1 MKTWKVILS
10 IFCIALLHSW
20 SITPAAAQY
29 NNEWINYNRT
39 YYKFTIA
46 SPGIY
51 RINKATLDAAGLG
64 NAQAQHFQLW
74 RNGQE
79 VPLFTSVTTGTF
91 GVNDYLE
98 FFANRND
105 GLADKALY
113 RTQTDHLDNRRSLFT
128 DTAAYFLTINTNGSN
143 LRINAINN
151 AAAGSALTPAAYVW
165 HNTRFEYQSL
175 ATGSPRP
182 YVNRG
187 FAINFGEYVYSSA
200 YDRGEMMSSNDIF
213 PDQNGFD
220 LTDRTAKFNNLL
232 PYTGAGV
239 QAKVKVSIAGSAPNT
254 RTVRILLNNNTLYD
268 RSYSQFDAR
277 IDSVT
282 TVSPSL
288 LNASVTEI
296 GIKNLSSNLND
307 RVVAGFAEIDYPRLP
322 DAGNATSLSFYLPA
336 TGNSTLLEISGLNH
350 GGITPLLYNLSS
362 NTQMHGIIQGD
373 GKVRFLLP
381 AASQTEQFWLTA
393 NNPQAI
399 RNVTTLTARNFVN
412 YAQQANQG
420 NYMIVTNKLLLGGAN
435 NPVEAYRQYR
445 SSAAGGS
452 YNAKIVTIDELVD
465 QFAFGIKMHPSSIK
479 NFLRYARNSFSLG
492 ISHCFLIGKGVTY
505 DEMRTYESHPQASSL
520 FLIPTWGYPASD
532 IMLATDGLNTS
543 NIPVNIGRLNVIRT
557 SEVTDYLNKVKEYEN
572 RYAQAQTTTGILQQ
586 DKAWMKNVVHVV
598 GANDAA
604 IEQLIGPYMNNYKR
618 TIEDTLFGG
627 RVTTFNK
634 FSSTTGAVIENELL
648 EKLFEQGFSLLTY
661 FGHSSATALD
671 YNLDDPSRYNNPGK
685 YPVFLLNGCNAGNFY
700 TFDTTRLTNI
710 NTISEKYILAP
721 NRGAIAMIASTH
733 FGIVNGLNVYST
745 GFYRSMSSLSY
756 RQSIGQNMRDAISYQ
771 NTLWGIN
778 DYLARIHTEQQTLHG
793 DPAVKAYSFDLPD
806 YSVEPAN
813 ININPT
819 FLSIAETNFKTK
831 VFYYNLGKAINDS
844 ITINV
849 TRQYPQSSIYPN
861 GFTEVVFSRKVK
873 APLAIDSFE
882 ISLPIFA
889 ERDKGSNRITVTL
902 DTENKITE
910 LTEQNNSAIRD
921 IVIFEDELRPVYPY
935 NFAIVNKANIKLMA
949 STSNPFS
956 EVKNYRMELDTTE
969 LFSSAFKVVR
979 NVSAKGGLIEFDPGI
994 TLQDST
1000 VYYWRLGIVNSAGEV
1015 PRWNNASFVYLNGT
1029 QTGFNQSHFY
1039 QHTKS
1044 GTERLYIDTT
1054 SRSWKYNTRLNNL
1067 FVNHSIFPITG
1078 TADGDFSISVNNSII
1093 SASFCVGHSI
1103 AINVFDPV
1111 TFKPM
1116 RNYPGGLF
1124 GSGMNNCVPFPNLSR
1139 QFNFEWDDRDTGN
1152 RRKILNFMDNGIPNG
1167 SYVLVRKVLDAPY
1180 DQETFAETL
1189 KNDEQFFGAGN
1200 SIYHR
1205 LKAAGFNEIDS
1216 FKRARIYIFL
1226 YKKGDPTF
1234 TPVVRMSEGLFDR
1247 IQMNANAP
1255 TPDSLG
1261 FITSPLFGPAKSW
1274 KEVKWRGRGIDAVP
1288 SDMPIVDVI
1297 GVDGNGNETLLR
1309 KLNTNQQDNDIS
1321 TVSATAY
1328 PYIKLRME
1336 NMDQLNGTP
1345 YQLRWWRLYYTPVPE
1360 GALAPN
1366 VLLQL
1371 KDSLTLGEPL
1381 DFKIAFKNI
1390 SEAAFDS
1397 LRLKVYVVDKNNVQ
1411 HDIVLPRKK
1420 PLISGDTTT
1429 VAFTID
1435 TRNYG
1440 GINTLYVAV
1449 NPDNDQPEQYFFNN
1463 FLFKTFYVEEDKY
1476 NPLLDVTFDGVRILN
1491 RDIVSAKPQIQI
1503 KLKDENPFLALND
1516 TAGVT
1521 IRLKYPQE
1529 SVARTYRWNT
1539 DTLRFTPANV
1549 SGGDNTATI
1558 DFTPTLNQ
1566 DTEGS
1571 EYELTV
1577 TGKDRNNNRAGNLE
1591 YRVTFQ
1597 VFNKPMI
1604 SNLLNYPNPFSTST
1618 AFVFTI
1624 TGQEVPQ
1631 EFKIQILTI
1640 TGKIV
1645 REITRQELGPLHIG
1659 TNITEYKWDG
1669 TDTYGQKLANGVY
1682 LYRVVSSLNGS
1693 RMEQFKLND
1702 TFDQNSQDITDKF
1715 FNKGYGKM
1723 VILR

>member
-1 MKTWKVILS
+1 MKKWKVILS
-10 IFCIALLHSW
+10 ITCVVLMQ
-20 SITPAAAQY
+20 SIWNNSAMAQY
-29 NNEWINYNRT
+29 NNEWINYSRT
-39 YYKFTIA
+39 YYKFSIA
-46 SPGIY
+46 APGIY
-51 RINKATLDAAGLG
+51 RIPKSTLDAAGLG
-64 NAQAQHFQLW
+64 NTLAQHFQLW
-74 RNGQE
+74 RNGSE
-79 VPLFTSVTTGTF
+79 VPLYTSVTSGTL
-91 GVNDYLE
+91 GTNDYIE
-98 FFANRND
+98 FFGTRND
-105 GLADKALY
+105 GMPDKALY
-113 RTQTDHLDNRRSLFT
+113 RNSIDHIDEKHSLFT
-128 DTAAYFLTINTNGSN
+128 DTASYFLTVNSGSAN
-143 LRINAINN
+143 LRIAAMANG
-151 AAAGSALTPAAYVW
+151 AAGSGLTALPNIWKNV
-165 HNTRFEYQSL
+165 RFEYQNMS
-175 ATGSPRP
+175 TGTPAP
-182 YVNRG
+182 YIHRG
-187 FAINFGEYVYSSA
+187 FAVNFGEYVYSSA
-200 YDRGEMMSSNDIF
+200 YDRGEMNSSNDIF
-213 PDQNGFD
+213 PDQNNND
-220 LTDRTAKFNNLL
+220 LTNRTAKFNNLQ
-232 PYTGAGV
+232 PYTAGGL
-239 QAKVKVSIAGSAPNT
+239 QAKIKVSIAGSAPNS
-254 RTVRILLNNNTLYD
+254 RTVRILLNNAALYD
-268 RSYSQFDAR
+268 RSYAQFDAR
-277 IDSVT
+277 IDSVSN
-282 TVSPSL
+282 VSPAL
-288 LNASVTEI
+288 LGNAVTEI

-322 DAGNATSLSFYLPA
+322 DAGNAAAFDFYLPA
-336 TGNSTLLEISGLNH
+336 SGSSTLLEISGFNH
-350 GGITPLLYNLSS
+350 SGVAPVLYNISN
-362 NTQMHGIIQGD
+362 NTQMPGLIMGD

-381 AASQTEQFWLTA
+381 AAAQTQQYWLVA
-393 NNPQAI
+393 NNAQGI
-399 RNVTTLTARNFVN
+399 TNINSLTTRNFIN

-420 NYMIVTNKLLLGGAN
+420 NYLIVTNKLLLGGSN
-435 NPVEAYRQYR
+435 NPIDAYRQYR
-445 SSAAGGS
+445 SSATGGGF
-452 YNAKIVTIDELVD
+452 NAKIVTIDELVD
-465 QFAFGIKMHPSSIK
+465 QFAYGIKMHPLSIK
-479 NFLRYARNSFSLG
+479 NFLRFARANFSVAPT
-492 ISHCFLIGKGVTY
+492 HCFLIGKGITY
-505 DEMRTYESHPQASSL
+505 DEMRTYESHPKASSL
-520 FLIPTWGYPASD
+520 FLLPTWGYPASD
-532 IMLATDGLNTS
+532 VMLATDGLNTS
-543 NIPVNIGRLNVIRT
+543 AVNTFIGRLNVIRT
-557 SEVTDYLNKVKEYEN
+557 SEVNDYLNKVKEFE
-572 RYAQAQTTTGILQQ
+572 AQQANASISQQ

-598 GANDAA
+598 GANDAS
-604 IEQLIGPYMNNYKR
+604 IEQLIGPYMNAYKR
-618 TIEDTLFGG
+618 IIEDTLFGG

-685 YPVFLLNGCNAGNFY
+685 YPVFLLNGCNAGNFF
-700 TFDTTRLTNI
+700 TFDTTRIGTI
-710 NTISEKYILAP
+710 NTISEKYVLAP

-745 GFYRSMSSLSY
+745 GFYRSVGFQSY
-756 RQSIGQNMRDAISYQ
+756 KQSIGRNMRDAISYQ

-793 DPAVKAYSFDLPD
+793 DPAVKANAFDQPD

-813 ININPT
+813 ININPS

-831 VFYYNLGKAINDS
+831 VYYYNLGKAINDS
-844 ITINV
+844 MTINV

-882 ISLPIFA
+882 ITLPIFA

-902 DTENKITE
+902 DTENKIAE
-910 LTEQNNSAIRD
+910 RSEQNNSTIRD

-935 NFAIVNKANIKLMA
+935 NFAIVNKTNIKLMA

-956 EVKNYRMELDTTE
+956 EVMNYRMELDTTE
-969 LFSSAFKVVR
+969 LFTSAFKVTR

-994 TLQDST
+994 TLQDSV
-1000 VYYWRLGIVNSAGEV
+1000 VYYWRLGIVNSSGTV

-1044 GTERLYIDTT
+1044 GAERLYIDTT
-1054 SRSWKYNTRLNNL
+1054 SRSWKYNNRLNNI
-1067 FVNHSIFPITG
+1067 FSNHSIYPITG
-1078 TADGDFSISVNNSII
+1078 VADGDFSISVNNSII
-1093 SASFCVGHSI
+1093 SSSFCVGHSI
-1103 AINVFDPV
+1103 AINVFDPI

-1116 RNYPGGLF
+1116 RNYPGGLY

-1139 QFNFEWDDRDTGN
+1139 QYNFEWDDRDTGN

-1189 KNDEQFFGAGN
+1189 KNDEQYFGTGN

-1234 TPVVRMSEGLFDR
+1234 TPVVRMSEGLYDR
-1247 IQMNANAP
+1247 LQLNANCP

-1261 FITSPLFGPAKSW
+1261 YITSPLFGPAKSW
-1274 KEVKWRGRGIDAVP
+1274 KDVKWRGRGLDAIN
-1288 SDMPIVDVI
+1288 SDQPIVDVI

-1309 KLNTNQQDNDIS
+1309 KLAINQQDADIS
-1321 TVSATAY
+1321 NVSATAY

-1336 NMDQLNGTP
+1336 NMDTLNGTP

-1491 RDIVSAKPQIQI
+1491 RDIVSAKPNIQI

-1702 TFDQNSQDITDKF
+1702 TFDQNSQDMTDKF